1 MAIRVRI
8 NGDQNIGLE
17 MGLQIECPECGY
29 RNQEGVAE
37 CKGKF
42 RFGERKGQKCMY
54 SRLTKNPAKI
64 YWIEYRQNGQRKR
77 ERIGPSKV
85 AATARLLEIRK
96 ALVEERHVDRDK
108 NASVSLG
115 QLFDWFLN
123 LQEIQ
128 GLDSYPRVKVQVK
141 ALQRILNPNQ
151 LIRDFSTAQLE
162 KYVQMRIQEPSPNK
176 IGKTIAA
183 KTVKE
188 EISLLRNMLNR
199 ALSYEFISSIPIT
212 RYPNVKVDNA
222 RKRVFEEEEY
232 KSLLEECPLWLRRI
246 VIMAHGT
253 GMRQGEILQLK
264 WSDVD
269 LKTGFVRL
277 KAASTKTDEARSV
290 RLLPAVLKM
299 LHEIPRFLHTQQ
311 VFLSVNNK
319 PIPYW
324 TTYVQKIWKRSL
336 EKAGIEVACFHDL
349 RHDFVTRAMRS
360 GNAPHVVMKQ
370 VGHKTDSMLRRYQLV
385 DERDLLELR
394 IDQSAPSEDQKSG

>member
-1 MAIRVRI
+1 
-8 NGDQNIGLE
+8 
-17 MGLQIECPECGY
+17 
-29 RNQEGVAE
+29 
-37 CKGKF
+37 
-42 RFGERKGQKCMY
+42 
-54 SRLTKNPAKI
+54 
-64 YWIEYRQNGQRKR
+64 
-77 ERIGPSKV
+77 
-85 AATARLLEIRK
+85 
-96 ALVEERHVDRDK
+96 
-108 NASVSLG
+108 
-115 QLFDWFLN
+115 
-123 LQEIQ
+123 
-128 GLDSYPRVKVQVK
+128 
-141 ALQRILNPNQ
+141 
-151 LIRDFSTAQLE
+151 
-162 KYVQMRIQEPSPNK
+162 
-176 IGKTIAA
+176 
-183 KTVKE
+183 
-188 EISLLRNMLNR
+188 
-199 ALSYEFISSIPIT
+199 
-212 RYPNVKVDNA
+212 
-222 RKRVFEEEEY
+222 
-232 KSLLEECPLWLRRI
+232 
-246 VIMAHGT
+246 MAHGT

-277 KAASTKTDEARSV
+277 KAASTKTDEARLV

-336 EKAGIEVACFHDL
+336 EKAGIEGACFHDL